1 MTDEKLGEL
10 LEAFGHHY
18 WSLPMEYVIEKIEEW
33 HPEITSEQFQRVL
46 QYIKEDGFWHHCTIV
61 DEGLEEPELVTEHII
76 AIDEDDFERFLAARI
91 DAPICECD
99 EATLLKPDGYYLEI
113 PEAKAVFD
121 FGQQE
126 LGLDE
131 EWADQLVN
139 DCFLCQPMA
148 LCEGR
153 SWVKAVLDS
162 EAFGKIRFQTIDQV
176 ERFRGLGNEL
186 YQVTPNPVL
195 RGWKPA
201 EIENPPVLPDDI
213 PERAEDIPN
222 CRDDLFA
229 QYGGREK
236 VIQQLRERFSDDA
249 IPKRKI
255 GRNEPCPCGS
265 GKKYKKCCGRNPAL
279 IEVEQAKNP

>member
-18 WSLPMEYVIEKIEEW
+18 WSLPMEYMVEKIEEW
-33 HPEITSEQFQRVL
+33 HPEITTEQFQRVL
-46 QYIKEDGFWHHCTIV
+46 KHCIEDGFWHHCTIV
-61 DEGLEEPELVTEHII
+61 AEGLEEPELVTEHII

-99 EATLLKPDGYYLEI
+99 EDTLLKPDGYYLEI

-162 EAFGKIRFQTIDQV
+162 EAFGKIRFQTIEQI
-176 ERFRGLGNEL
+176 ERFRDLGNKL

-201 EIENPPVLPDDI
+201 EIDNPPMLQDDI
-213 PERAEDIPN
+213 PERAEDILN
-222 CRDDLFA
+222 RRDEIEGLFA
-229 QYGGREK
+229 EYGGREK
-236 VIQQLRERFSDDA
+236 FFQQLRERFSDDA

-265 GKKYKKCCGRNPAL
+265 GKKYVS
-279 IEVEQAKNP
+279 IQ